1 MDPMASGIVRCV
13 LRSRNYKHRDVYLP
27 NGLPVTIGRGPQ
39 TKIRERRCSK
49 IQVEVTADYN
59 LHKACIVQ
67 LGANPS
73 EVDNTVLHLQQ
84 TTEAYQGSSVN
95 LLKGELQYTLEFVG
109 KEDKSGPRSRTR
121 HAFKLNDGED
131 FAKAEYEEYKACG
144 SRNHLFEV
152 SDAKRYEKS
161 KRDASCDD
169 VTCKKQRQDAGAA
182 GCLSDNDDS
191 GGLNDIS
198 AKLASMRESFENTVL
213 SATEEKWEEYDHSRL
228 LIYVSAGLEGRVKV
242 AAFDMD
248 HTIICTNSGKV
259 FPTSMDD
266 WRIMYAEIPGKLK
279 TLYADGFKIVIF
291 TNQKGISKGKTSV
304 PEFKQKV
311 KSIVKKIGIPIQV
324 LVSTGSGRYRK
335 PNTGMWDYF
344 VNRGN
349 QGVPVD
355 LKSCIYVGDAAGRP
369 ESKGP
374 IKRKKD
380 FSCADRLFA
389 LNAHLKFYTPEEFFL
404 GHKPSSF
411 QMPSFDPRNVGNA
424 PLAVRHKPASSGNCA
439 VTESDIVS
447 SSSEVVVCV
456 GFPASG
462 KTHFVENY
470 LIPNGYVHVNRDTL
484 GTWQK
489 CLAECS
495 KALEKGKPVVID
507 NTNPDAQ
514 SRLRYIEC
522 AQKYNVPC
530 RCFLFS
536 CSLEQAR
543 HNNVFRE
550 LNSPDKKHVG
560 VNDMVLNSYKSKY
573 KEPALEEGFKEILKI
588 NFVPKFKTRNDE
600 ELFRK
605 FLIEK

>member
-1 MDPMASGIVRCV
+1 MASGIVRCV
-13 LRSRNYKHRDVYLP
+13 LRSRNYKHRDVLLP
-27 NGLPVTIGRGPQ
+27 HNSPIIVGRGPQ
-39 TKIRERRCSK
+39 TRIRERRCSK
-49 IQVEVTADYN
+49 AQVEITADYN
-59 LHKACIVQ
+59 LHRAFIVQ
-67 LGANPS
+67 LGTNSS
-73 EVDNTVLHLQQ
+73 EVDDKVLHHQQ
-84 TTEAYQGSSVN
+84 KAEAFHGSSVN
-95 LLKGELQYTLEFVG
+95 LLKGELQYTLEFVSKEG
-109 KEDKSGPRSRTR
+109 KGGSQSKTK
-121 HAFKLNDGED
+121 HTFKLNDANDYVTTRHEKSGES
-131 FAKAEYEEYKACG
+131 G
-144 SRNHLFEV
+144 THNHLLKG
-152 SDAKRYEKS
+152 SDAKRSEKS

-169 VTCKKQRQDAGAA
+169 ISCKKPKQDAGAEQ
-182 GCLSDNDDS
+182 LSDDDLS
-191 GGLNDIS
+191 REDDIS
-198 AKLASMRESFENTVL
+198 AKLASMRESFANTAL
-213 SATEEKWEEYDHSRL
+213 STTEEKWEEYDHSRL
-228 LIYVSAGLEGRVKV
+228 LIYTSAGLEGKEKV
-242 AAFDMD
+242 AAFDLD
-248 HTIICTNSGKV
+248 HTIISTKSGRV

-266 WRIMYAEIPGKLK
+266 WKIMYAEIPGKLK
-279 TLYADGFKIVIF
+279 KMCEDGFKIVIF

-311 KSIVKKIGIPIQV
+311 KSIIKRIGIPIQV

-344 VNRGN
+344 ISRGN

-369 ESKGP
+369 ESKVP

-411 QMPSFDPRNVGNA
+411 QMPSFDPRTVGNE
-424 PLAVRHKPASSGNCA
+424 PLAVRYKPASNGNS
-439 VTESDIVS
+439 TLKESDVVS

-470 LIPNGYVHVNRDTL
+470 LVPKGYVHVNRDTL

-495 KALEKGKPVVID
+495 KALEKGRAVVID
-507 NTNPDAQ
+507 NTNPDVE
-514 SRLRYIEC
+514 SRLRYIQC
-522 AQKYNVPC
+522 AQKCNVPC

-536 CSLEQAR
+536 CSLEQAK

-550 LNSPDKKHVG
+550 LNSPDKKHAG

-573 KEPALEEGFKEILKI
+573 KEPTLEEGFKEILKI